1 MDFSDL
7 NLLRELEKGLPLVH
21 RPYAEIGT
29 RLSMTEDEVI
39 RRIAVMKD
47 TGIIRRFRARINQRR
62 LGIVANA
69 LVAWKI
75 SKEESDNAGMKLAE
89 IPGVTHC
96 YRRCRIQG
104 KWEYTLYTVH
114 HGWSHEQVL
123 HEVEI
128 IAEKTGYSDYIVL
141 FSTEEY
147 KRTPHTRVE
156 DLESGI

>member
-39 RRIAVMKD
+39 RRIAEMKD
-47 TGIIRRFRARINQRR
+47 SGIIRRFRARINQRR

-114 HGWSHEQVL
+114 HGWSHERFCRRWKLLQRRPDIQIMLFFSVL
-123 HEVEI
+123 
-128 IAEKTGYSDYIVL
+128 K
-141 FSTEEY
+141 STNEPPI
-147 KRTPHTRVE
+147 R
-156 DLESGI
+156 G